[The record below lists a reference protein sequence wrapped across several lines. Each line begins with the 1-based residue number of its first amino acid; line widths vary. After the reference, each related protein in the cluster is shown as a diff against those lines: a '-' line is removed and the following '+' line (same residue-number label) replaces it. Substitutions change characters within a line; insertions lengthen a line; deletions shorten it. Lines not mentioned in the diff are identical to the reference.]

1 MSKQAARWDP
11 LSQLSYIQSL
21 RILCDGRDLVT
32 KGEKVR
38 RAIVFYCDY
47 YFLLVDGGENG
58 DKSFIWTCRTAVPA
72 HDGAVLVE
80 WYHISLSRILV
91 YKKTTSIPAYLRQ
104 FSDLRSKRQ
113 KISLLLREELAFS
126 WHNVRSAH

>member
-58 DKSFIWTCRTAVPA
+58 DKSFIWTFRTAVPA

-80 WYHISLSRILV
+80 WYHTSLSRILV
-91 YKKTTSIPAYLRQ
+91 
-104 FSDLRSKRQ
+104 
-113 KISLLLREELAFS
+113 
-126 WHNVRSAH
+126 